1 MAMMVRMRKRGTMVT
16 YLPVGD
22 TPGICCSNPIAKKKM
37 FAYLDQRIVYILL
50 MITLNPPS
58 ELLKE
63 KPWDEGKEVVLSRR
77 DFVPFELLTLREVMA
92 YGGLSTSLMLGVLV
106 FIIT

>member
-1 MAMMVRMRKRGTMVT
+1 
-16 YLPVGD
+16 
-22 TPGICCSNPIAKKKM
+22 
-37 FAYLDQRIVYILL
+37 

-77 DFVPFELLTLREVMA
+77 DFVPFELLTLREVIDCVWRFVHKLCVRCM
-92 YGGLSTSLMLGVLV
+92 STRHYLNCIEYDLPWSFFRNVTRHLISPSVAK
-106 FIIT
+106 

>member
-1 MAMMVRMRKRGTMVT
+1 MVT

-37 FAYLDQRIVYILL
+37 FAYLDQRRIVYILL

-77 DFVPFELLTLREVMA
+77 DFVPFELFTLREVID
-92 YGGLSTSLMLGVLV
+92 GVWRFIHKLDVKCLSIHLIPELR
-106 FIIT
+106 

>member
-1 MAMMVRMRKRGTMVT
+1 M
-16 YLPVGD
+16 
-22 TPGICCSNPIAKKKM
+22 
-37 FAYLDQRIVYILL
+37 YILL

-77 DFVPFELLTLREVMA
+77 DFVPFELFTLREVIDRVWR
-92 YGGLSTSLMLGVLV
+92 TVQQLGVQWGGRHRDLN
-106 FIIT
+106 FG